1 MSEPRG
7 RSAHVDD
14 FTRRML
20 PPRELWGRIDYDSLP
35 ELKRYPG
42 QINCATE
49 LLDKQAA
56 RFGNKV
62 AFKSPTV
69 SWSYAELLART
80 NRIAHVLVEDLGIKP
95 GNRVLLRSFNNPMY
109 VAAWLAVMKVGAVA
123 VATMPMLR
131 ARELAFIADR
141 AEIGVALCDIRL
153 KDELAQ
159 AMLGTKTLKRA
170 VYWGEGPDS
179 LDSMAEGKPA
189 TFQNVDTAADDPCMI
204 AFTSGTTGQPK
215 GAIQFH
221 RDIMAICDTYSRYVL
236 KPGPDD
242 VFAGSPPIA
251 FAFGLGALL
260 AFPLHAGATTLLV
273 EQFNPQ
279 SMLQAIQDHRISVLF
294 TAPTAYRAMIDLAPK
309 FDLSSLKKCVSAGET
324 LPAPTF
330 KAWEAATGL
339 QIMDGIGSTEMLH
352 IFLGS
357 PEGDL
362 RAGTTGKP
370 VPGYEA
376 VVLDEAGNPAP
387 TGTVGRLA
395 VRGPTACRY
404 LDNVERQRGY
414 VHDGWNLTGDA
425 YLVDSDGHFHYQA
438 RTDDMIISAG
448 YNIAGPEVETVL
460 LEHPKVLE
468 AAVIGAPD
476 AERGMIVKAF
486 VVLRDRTQA
495 NDATVKE
502 LQDHVKATIAPY
514 KYPRAVVF
522 RDQLPK
528 TGTGKLQRFVLRDE
542 EKGSAS

>member
-20 PPRELWGRIDYDSLP
+20 PPRELWAQIDYDALP

-42 QINCATE
+42 QMNCATE
-49 LLDKQAA
+49 LLDKQIP
-56 RFGNKV
+56 RFGNKI
-62 AFKSPTV
+62 AYKSPME
-69 SWSYAELLART
+69 SWSYAELLARA
-80 NRIAHVLVEDLGIKP
+80 NRIAHVLVEDLGVKP
-95 GNRVLLRSFNNPMY
+95 GNRVLLRFFNNPTY
-109 VAAWLAVMKVGAVA
+109 AAAWLAVMKVGGVA
-123 VATMPMLR
+123 VATMPLLR

-159 AMLGTKTLKRA
+159 AMQGTKTLKRA
-170 VYWGEGPDS
+170 VYWGGGPES
-179 LDSMAEGKPA
+179 LDSMAAGKPA
-189 TFQNVDTAADDPCMI
+189 SFENVDTAADDVCMI

-215 GAIQFH
+215 GAIHFH
-221 RDIMAICDTYSRYVL
+221 RDIMAICDTYARYVL

-251 FAFGLGALL
+251 FAFGLGALV
-260 AFPLHAGATTLLV
+260 AFPLQVGATTLLV
-273 EQFNPQ
+273 EQLNPQ
-279 SMLQAIQDHRISVLF
+279 SMLQAVQDHRISILF

-309 FDLSSLKKCVSAGET
+309 YDLSSLKKCVSAGET

-362 RAGTTGKP
+362 RPGTTGKP

-376 VVLDEAGNPAP
+376 IVLDEHGKPAP
-387 TGTVGRLA
+387 RGTVGRLA

-404 LDNVERQRGY
+404 LDNIERQRAY

-425 YLVDSDGHFHYQA
+425 YLIDEDGHFRYQA

-476 AERGMIVKAF
+476 PERGMIVKAF
-486 VVLRDRTQA
+486 VVLRDKAQA

-502 LQDHVKATIAPY
+502 LQDHVKAIIAPY
-514 KYPRAVVF
+514 KYPRAIVF
-522 RDQLPK
+522 RDSLPK
-528 TGTGKLQRFVLRDE
+528 TGTGKLQRFVLREE
-542 EKGSAS
+542 EKARG

>member
-1 MSEPRG
+1 MFEPRG

-20 PPRELWGRIDYDSLP
+20 PPRELWARVDYDTLP
-35 ELKRYPG
+35 ELRRYPA

-49 LLDKQAA
+49 LLDKQVA
-56 RFGNKV
+56 RFGDKI
-62 AFKSPTV
+62 AYKSPAE

-80 NRIAHVLVEDLGIKP
+80 NRIAHVLVEDLGVKP
-95 GNRVLLRSFNNPMY
+95 GHRVLLRSFNNPMY

-123 VATMPMLR
+123 VATMPLLR
-131 ARELAFIADR
+131 ARELAFIADK
-141 AEIGVALCDIRL
+141 AEIGVALCDTRL
-153 KDELAQ
+153 KDELDQ
-159 AMLGTKTLKRA
+159 AMATTRTLKRA
-170 VYWGEGPDS
+170 VYWGGGPDS
-179 LDSMAEGKPA
+179 LDAMAAAKPA
-189 TFQNVDTAADDPCMI
+189 TFANVDTAADDVCLI
-204 AFTSGTTGQPK
+204 GFTSGTTGQPK
-215 GAIQFH
+215 GAMHFH
-221 RDIMAICDTYSRYVL
+221 RDVMAICDTYSRYVL

-242 VFAGSPPIA
+242 VFSGSPPIA
-251 FAFGLGALL
+251 FAFGTGALV

-279 SMLQAIQDHRISVLF
+279 SMLQAVQDHRVSILF
-294 TAPTAYRAMIDLAPK
+294 TAPTAYRAMIDLAPRY
-309 FDLSSLKKCVSAGET
+309 DLSSLRKCVSAGET

-330 KAWEAATGL
+330 KGWQAATGL
-339 QIMDGIGSTEMLH
+339 QIMDGIGSTELLH
-352 IFLGS
+352 IFVGS

-362 RAGTTGKP
+362 RPGTTGKP

-376 VVLDEAGNPAP
+376 VVLDENGEPAP
-387 TGTVGRLA
+387 AGAVGRLA

-404 LDNVERQRGY
+404 LDNIERQRGY

-425 YLVDSDGHFHYQA
+425 YLIDQDGHFRYQA

-476 AERGMIVKAF
+476 PERGMIVKAF
-486 VVLRDRTQA
+486 VVLRDKAQA
-495 NDATVKE
+495 GEATAKE

-514 KYPRAVVF
+514 KYPRAIVF
-522 RDQLPK
+522 RDSLPK

-542 EKGSAS
+542 EKGRGG